1 MSFPRHEE
9 IFRSDVGS
17 SHAGSRSCGLP
28 PALIGLDE
36 FPVGYSLAG
45 CSPAAPASALP
56 TGGQCAVNSSCRSSN
71 FQRTANSVLTGC
83 LTPGGKRTARTLL
96 LGLRSYG
103 HMCQSRWL
111 SSASVLHL
119 VRGVFAGCYQP
130 LLPAGS
136 SRRYAENLS
145 SDAWAPTPAV
155 PLSALAWFFL
165 SVFGLPQ
172 R

>member
-1 MSFPRHEE
+1 LKSWPIVNEPTQITAELKRWFASTPGMSGLLTTSSLALTTVWCARFYQAEPAPV
-9 IFRSDVGS
+9 VGTAKYPVPLCLTS
-17 SHAGSRSCGLP
+17 VLP
-28 PALIGLDE
+28 PSERRD
-36 FPVGYSLAG
+36 P
-45 CSPAAPASALP
+45 SP
-56 TGGQCAVNSSCRSSN
+56 
-71 FQRTANSVLTGC
+71 
-83 LTPGGKRTARTLL
+83 ARTLL

-111 SSASVLHL
+111 SSASVLPL

>member
-1 MSFPRHEE
+1 LKSWPIVNEPSQITLELKRWFASTPRVSGLLTTSSLALATVWCARFYQAEPAPV
-9 IFRSDVGS
+9 VGTAKHPVPLCLTS
-17 SHAGSRSCGLP
+17 VLP
-28 PALIGLDE
+28 PSERLD
-36 FPVGYSLAG
+36 P
-45 CSPAAPASALP
+45 SP
-56 TGGQCAVNSSCRSSN
+56 
-71 FQRTANSVLTGC
+71 
-83 LTPGGKRTARTLL
+83 ARTLL
-96 LGLRSYG
+96 PGLRSYG

-130 LLPAGS
+130 LLSAGS